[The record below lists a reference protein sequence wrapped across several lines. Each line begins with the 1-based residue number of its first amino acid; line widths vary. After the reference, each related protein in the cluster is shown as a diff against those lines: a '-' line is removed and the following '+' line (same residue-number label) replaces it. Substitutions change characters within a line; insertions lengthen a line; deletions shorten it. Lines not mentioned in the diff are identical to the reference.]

1 MPGYKKRNRLR
12 MSPILHPTDFADF
25 ALLYKIVC
33 CLAIARQQQYT
44 FLPLYCDK
52 NKKSTAEKT
61 MFFHAESMITS
72 MLRHVNRE
80 LHHGILFD
88 RRLGHK

>member
-33 CLAIARQQQYT
+33 CLAIARQQLSPKITYPVLERNAILADIRVENT
-44 FLPLYCDK
+44 M
-52 NKKSTAEKT
+52 KT
-61 MFFHAESMITS
+61 KVT
-72 MLRHVNRE
+72 NRN
-80 LHHGILFD
+80 I
-88 RRLGHK
+88 RR